1 MITQFKEVGSKKL
14 LKELYLTGHIPTAKD
29 QVKIN
34 NKQYLVTA
42 VTLDIDSDMY
52 IVWLRKFQ

>member
-14 LKELYLTGHIPTAKD
+14 LKELYLIGRIPTAKD

-34 NKQYLVTA
+34 GKQYLVTA
-42 VTLDIDSDMY
+42 VVLDIDSDMY
-52 IVWLRKFQ
+52 IVWIRKFQ